1 MFKPQSLIRSGRTIV
16 RIPIDAILP
25 NPHQPRKTFP
35 SESIEELAE
44 SIRRHGLLSPI
55 LVRSHKEDQYILI
68 AGERRLKA
76 LRLIQRSFAEA
87 VILDIPDDECALI
100 ALVENL
106 QREDLHFLDEAE
118 ACRRILDECAITQER
133 LAVSLSCSPSALA
146 NRLRLLKL
154 PESVRT
160 EIRRNSLSERHAR
173 ALLKL
178 DSEGDQ
184 ISFLNQVI
192 EQKLSVKQLESFI
205 DRRQKQSSMKLRAK
219 PSPIVRDN
227 RIIIN
232 AVLDTVKELSRIGIQ
247 VKSRIEE
254 SEDHVDVIV
263 RIPACPAAQKE
274 CRRASLKPADP

>member
-25 NPHQPRKTFP
+25 NPHQPRKMFSP
-35 SESIEELAE
+35 ESIEELAE
-44 SIRRHGLLSPI
+44 SIRLHGLLSPI
-55 LVRSHKEDQYILI
+55 LVHAHKDDQYILI

-76 LRLIQRSFAEA
+76 LCLLQRNFAEA

-118 ACRRILDECAITQER
+118 ACRRIINEYGITQER

-160 EIRRNSLSERHAR
+160 EIRRNGLSERHAR

-178 DSEGDQ
+178 DSQADQ
-184 ISFLNQVI
+184 MRFLNRI
-192 EQKLSVKQLESFI
+192 MEEKLSVKQLEAFI
-205 DRRQKQSSMKLRAK
+205 ERHLKQQTPQFRAK

-263 RIPACPAAQKE
+263 RIPACPATQKNVDGL
-274 CRRASLKPADP
+274 R